1 MWKIAYNVLTFMALP
16 FFLLFSLT
24 NKKIR
29 KNILERLV
37 PHRNAAI
44 HGVLWIHA
52 ASIGEALIAEN
63 LVNYMQE
70 NTGFHRFLITT
81 NTYYAGELLEKKL
94 GNLVRVQSL
103 PLDFIYSIQRF
114 LKNIRPQALLIIETE
129 IWPNLIWLTKKEKIP
144 VMIINGRIS
153 DSTVKLYKRLA
164 FFLKHVLA
172 DIDCVLAQSE
182 EHGNRYIA
190 IGMSPGKV
198 INTGNIKYYRRSVEA
213 SGNIPRKEKIITYGS
228 VREKELDTIFDTIK
242 RLKDRFPDYTVF
254 VAPRE
259 LHLTET
265 IENELS
271 SAFRCI
277 RYSILKKMPSTD
289 ANTDVVVVDTVGDLL
304 DIYKK
309 SRVAFVGGSLAP
321 YGGQNILE
329 PLFFGTPVLFGPFM
343 ENFRDIAK
351 EVAENQAGIVVYNGD
366 DLVKHMTAIL
376 EDAALA
382 ERMGKAGKTIIEEQQ
397 EVMRKTVDVIVE
409 KINLAH
415 SS

>member
-1 MWKIAYNVLTFMALP
+1 MWKITYNILTFIALP
-16 FFLLFSLT
+16 FFIFLSLT
-24 NKKIR
+24 KKKIR

-37 PHRNAAI
+37 PHRSA
-44 HGVLWIHA
+44 GTSGMLWIHA

-63 LVNYMQE
+63 LVNYMRE
-70 NTGFHRFLITT
+70 NKGFHNFLITT
-81 NTYYAGELLEKKL
+81 NTHYARELLEKKF
-94 GNLVRVQSL
+94 GDPVRVQSL
-103 PLDFIYSIQRF
+103 PLDFIYSIQRL

-129 IWPNLIWLTKKEKIP
+129 IWPNLIWLTKKEKVPI
-144 VMIINGRIS
+144 MIINGRIS
-153 DSTVKLYKRLA
+153 DSTIKHYRRFA
-164 FFLKHVLA
+164 FFLKHVFV

-182 EHGNRYIA
+182 EHKNRYIS
-190 IGMSPGKV
+190 IGMNPLKV
-198 INTGNIKYYRRSVEA
+198 INTGNIKYYRKSA
-213 SGNIPRKEKIITYGS
+213 GPSGDIAQKEKIITYGS

-242 RLKDRFPDYTVF
+242 RLKNHFPDYTVF

-259 LHLTET
+259 LYLTET
-265 IENELS
+265 IEKELS
-271 SAFRCI
+271 SSFSCI
-277 RYSILKKMPSTD
+277 RYSVLKKMPSAD

-351 EVAENQAGIVVYNGD
+351 QIAENKAGIMVKNGD
-366 DLVKHMTAIL
+366 ELVKHITMIL
-376 EDAALA
+376 EDAALMKK
-382 ERMGKAGKTIIEEQQ
+382 MGEAGKTIIEEQQ
-397 EVMRKTVDVIVE
+397 EVMRNTVDIIVE
-409 KINLAH
+409 KIKAAH

>member
-1 MWKIAYNVLTFMALP
+1 MWKIVYNILTFIALP
-16 FFLLFSLT
+16 FFILYALT
-24 NKKIR
+24 KKKIR

-37 PHRNAAI
+37 PLRSA
-44 HGVLWIHA
+44 GTRGMLWIHA

-63 LVNYMQE
+63 LVNYMRE
-70 NTGFHRFLITT
+70 NTGFQHFLITT
-81 NTYYAGELLEKKL
+81 NTHYAGELLEKKL
-94 GNLVRVQSL
+94 GDPIRVQSL
-103 PLDFIYSIQRF
+103 PLDFIYSIRRL
-114 LKNIRPQALLIIETE
+114 LKNTRPQALLIIETE

-153 DSTVKLYKRLA
+153 DGTIKLYRRFA
-164 FFLKHVLA
+164 FFLKHVLV

-182 EHGNRYIA
+182 EHKNRYIS
-190 IGMSPGKV
+190 IGMNPLKV
-198 INTGNIKYYRRSVEA
+198 INTGNIKYYRKSIVP
-213 SGNIPRKEKIITYGS
+213 SDDISHKEKVITYGS

-242 RLKDRFPDYTVF
+242 RLKKHFPDYTVF

-259 LHLTET
+259 LHLTER
-265 IENELS
+265 IEKELS
-271 SAFRCI
+271 SSFSCI
-277 RYSILKKMPSTD
+277 RHSVLKKMPPGHAGID
-289 ANTDVVVVDTVGDLL
+289 IVVVDTVGDLL

-309 SRVAFVGGSLAP
+309 SRAAFVGGSLAP

-351 EVAENQAGIVVYNGD
+351 EVADSGAGIVVSGGD
-366 DLVKHMTAIL
+366 EMVKHITSIL

-382 ERMGKAGKTIIEEQQ
+382 KRMGEAGKAIIEEQQ
-397 EVMRKTVDVIVE
+397 EVMRKTVSLIVE
-409 KINLAH
+409 KIKPAH

>member
-1 MWKIAYNVLTFMALP
+1 MWKIVYNVLTFVALP
-16 FFLLFSLT
+16 FFLSFSLAK
-24 NKKIR
+24 KKIR
-29 KNILERLV
+29 KNILERLI
-37 PHRNAAI
+37 PHRNAAS
-44 HGVLWIHA
+44 HGALWIHA

-94 GNLVRVQSL
+94 GNPVRVQSL

-114 LKNIRPQALLIIETE
+114 LKNVRPQALLIIETE
-129 IWPNLIWLTKKEKIP
+129 IWPNLIWLTKKEKVP

-164 FFLKHVLA
+164 FFLKHVFT

-182 EHGNRYIA
+182 EHKNRYIS
-190 IGMSPGKV
+190 IGMDPGKV
-198 INTGNIKYYRRSVEA
+198 INTGNIKYYRRSA
-213 SGNIPRKEKIITYGS
+213 KTSGDIPRKEKIITYGS
-228 VREKELDTIFDTIK
+228 VREKELDTVFDTVK
-242 RLKDRFPDYTVF
+242 RLKERFPDFTIF

-271 SAFRCI
+271 SSFRCI
-277 RYSILKKMPSTD
+277 RYSVKKTPSGG

-304 DIYKK
+304 DIYKE

-351 EVAENQAGIVVYNGD
+351 KVADSGAGIVVKDGD
-366 DLVKHMTAIL
+366 GLVKNIVMIL
-376 EDAALA
+376 EDQALA
-382 ERMGKAGKTIIEEQQ
+382 KRMGEAGKRVIEEQQ
-397 EVMRKTVDVIVE
+397 EVMRKTVDIIME

-415 SS
+415 GS